1 MGIFNT
7 DELFT
12 SYHARIVLR
21 DRIMGG
27 VPNDPKIIEGWL
39 KTKVGL
45 DEEKERQQQILKVL
59 AERGIELPEDIDYDA
74 TVEAID
80 QVATEKEANGFKRD
94 PEHGLYVEGRQIKA
108 MLKEATNILYAGD
121 RWGKTQKGPKAF
133 LAERV
138 FVRQD
143 RVYLGRMEPDG
154 RHLAIGHVSGAG
166 GQRSTLTY
174 HEFCERS
181 ELAFDIIV
189 ANDAVEEKF
198 WPELWILMQENGLGA
213 LRSQGY
219 GRFDIEEWEKTLSG
233 KQQRELNAKIREAKR
248 KAQENG
254 ANVEH
259 TLVAELVDG
268 PQLIAAGNG
277 SR

>member
-12 SYHARIVLR
+12 SYHARIVMR
-21 DRIMGG
+21 DRLMGG

-59 AERGIELPEDIDYDA
+59 RDRGLDLPENIDYDT
-74 TVEAID
+74 TVAAID
-80 QVATEKEANGFKRD
+80 EVATEKEANGFLRD
-94 PEHGLYVEGRQIKA
+94 PNMGLYIEGRQVKA
-108 MLKEATNILYAGD
+108 MMKEACNILYAGD
-121 RWGKTQKGPKAF
+121 RWGATKKGPKSF

-138 FVRQD
+138 FVSQD
-143 RVYLGRMEPDG
+143 RIYLDRTEPDG
-154 RHLAIGHVSGAG
+154 RHLAIGHVSGATG
-166 GQRSTLTY
+166 PRSTLTY
-174 HEFCERS
+174 HEYVTGA
-181 ELAFDIIV
+181 ELHFDVIV
-189 ANDAVEEKF
+189 ANDAVDDKH

-219 GRFDIEEWEKTLSG
+219 GRFDIEEWTRTLSK
-233 KQQRELNAKIREAKR
+233 KQERDLNQRVREAKR
-248 KAQENG
+248 VAQETG
-254 ANVEH
+254 QNVEH
-259 TLVAELVDG
+259 ALVAELVDG